1 MEDLLGK
8 QIENYRIDSV
18 LGRGGMGIVY
28 RAYDE
33 KLDRYVAIKVLA
45 VKVVDKERFIE
56 RFKREAKN
64 HAQLSHPNIVTVYGF
79 IEYEDL
85 LGIVMEYVDG
95 ESLERVLF
103 KHTRLHVYDV
113 VYILRQV
120 LEGIGY
126 AHSKGFVHRDI
137 KPSNIIL
144 NSEGTVK
151 IMDFG
156 ISKSL
161 VDRSMTS
168 TGSKVGTVYYMSPEQ
183 IKGDDVN
190 HLTDIYAIGCT
201 MYEMIFG
208 KPPFYSETEYDIM
221 DGHLNKDYQKL
232 SELMPGIPPTIN
244 EVANICLMKNPT
256 ERYQYCEHILQKFHE
271 LDEYMKDVKSN
282 YFIRTKKDP
291 KKTKMFSIF
300 ATSGLVVVLAAL
312 FYFVYVQVGE
322 LLQSD
327 LVEKFREY
335 SFDSMLGTDN
345 EGVITQDFVSLS
357 KGTKRNLNSLAL
369 VTDSFAIAVGD
380 SGTIIRTNDNA
391 ATWETVEFGEAVTLN
406 DILTFENGNGFI
418 VGNNSTI
425 IKSNNFFDTFELLT
439 LSQKFNLI
447 SVEFIDGYTGF
458 IVGGSGLI
466 LRSTDSGE
474 TWSSLRPNTEETL
487 FDIHFLNG
495 SVGFAVGWN
504 GTILKTDDAGLTWV
518 KQSVGTNKYLRAIDF
533 WEDRIGLIC
542 GGAGTILRTSNT
554 GDNWEVTEIGG
565 LVGFNDVKFLNE
577 NTALV
582 IGNKGTIMVSKDGG
596 ESWKKL
602 ANSNY
607 ANLSK
612 INISPLGDINIAG
625 INGTILQIEAKSKD

>member
-221 DGHLNKDYQKL
+221 DGHLNKDYQNPKTPKPQNPKTPVRPKVVEHNL
-232 SELMPGIPPTIN
+232 TMTYFR
-244 EVANICLMKNPT
+244 ICNKVFCRKRKGQNF
-256 ERYQYCEHILQKFHE
+256 YQDSLG
-271 LDEYMKDVKSN
+271 N
-282 YFIRTKKDP
+282 NR
-291 KKTKMFSIF
+291 FSLF
-300 ATSGLVVVLAAL
+300 DGEGRVHLVV
-312 FYFVYVQVGE
+312 
-322 LLQSD
+322 
-327 LVEKFREY
+327 
-335 SFDSMLGTDN
+335 DS
-345 EGVITQDFVSLS
+345 
-357 KGTKRNLNSLAL
+357 
-369 VTDSFAIAVGD
+369 AV
-380 SGTIIRTNDNA
+380 
-391 ATWETVEFGEAVTLN
+391 
-406 DILTFENGNGFI
+406 
-418 VGNNSTI
+418 
-425 IKSNNFFDTFELLT
+425 
-439 LSQKFNLI
+439 
-447 SVEFIDGYTGF
+447 
-458 IVGGSGLI
+458 
-466 LRSTDSGE
+466 
-474 TWSSLRPNTEETL
+474 SSLDLEESA
-487 FDIHFLNG
+487 HSPAG
-495 SVGFAVGWN
+495 S
-504 GTILKTDDAGLTWV
+504 
-518 KQSVGTNKYLRAIDF
+518 
-533 WEDRIGLIC
+533 
-542 GGAGTILRTSNT
+542 
-554 GDNWEVTEIGG
+554 
-565 LVGFNDVKFLNE
+565 
-577 NTALV
+577 
-582 IGNKGTIMVSKDGG
+582 
-596 ESWKKL
+596 
-602 ANSNY
+602 
-607 ANLSK
+607 
-612 INISPLGDINIAG
+612 P
-625 INGTILQIEAKSKD
+625 